1 MANENYTGKIIGEN
15 LRRILKENNMT
26 QQSFADDYGLELR
39 TVSRWINEEKLTN
52 IMDIQALADYF
63 DVSFTEFFRPI

>member
-1 MANENYTGKIIGEN
+1 MANENYTGKITGKN
-15 LRRILKENNMT
+15 LRRLLKENNMT

-63 DVSFTEFFRPI
+63 DVSFTDFFRAI

>member
-1 MANENYTGKIIGEN
+1 MANEKGNGKITGNN
-15 LRRILKENNMT
+15 LRRFLKETHMT

-52 IMDIQALADYF
+52 IMDIQKLADYF
-63 DVSFTEFFRPI
+63 GVDFFDFFKEP

>member
-1 MANENYTGKIIGEN
+1 MANENYTGKITGEN

-63 DVSFTEFFRPI
+63 DASFTEFFRPI